1 MGKNW
6 IGREDNSFDG
16 MVGSYGTFPSI
27 EGAVQ
32 QMTGVTLPF
41 ADMSRG
47 KGSLIGNAAVLA
59 EGAMRR
65 MSGPEMP
72 PAENAM
78 TPQPSASAD
87 KIRQL
92 RDLYVANQRASAG
105 RGKSFHPSQE

>member
-47 KGSLIGNAAVLA
+47 RGSLLGNAAVLG
-59 EGAMRR
+59 EGMIRR

-72 PAENAM
+72 AAENALGQ
-78 TPQPSASAD
+78 QPPASAD

-92 RDLYVANQRASAG
+92 RDLYLSNQRAAAG
-105 RGKSFHPSQE
+105 RGKSFYPSQE